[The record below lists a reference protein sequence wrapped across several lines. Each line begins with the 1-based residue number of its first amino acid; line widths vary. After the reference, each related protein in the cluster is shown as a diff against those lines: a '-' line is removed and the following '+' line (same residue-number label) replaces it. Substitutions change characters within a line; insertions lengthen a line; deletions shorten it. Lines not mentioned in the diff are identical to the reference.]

1 VDAQLRSLRTNFT
14 RQSWDI
20 VEPHYRQ
27 PLPVVAAMQYN
38 RDLGASVPDG
48 LIDPAVWV
56 AALHALDL

>member
-1 VDAQLRSLRTNFT
+1 
-14 RQSWDI
+14 
-20 VEPHYRQ
+20 
-27 PLPVVAAMQYN
+27 MQYN